1 VRGRW
6 LRIRAVIH
14 RHSDEPSEAR
24 SADGDNPVSLQ
35 HAFDVE
41 GRSDTASVIEVAAID
56 PGRAE
61 PVVDAA
67 STPPAAISVASSDLL
82 GQGIERLI
90 QAWDEREARDRF
102 RENQIDRLHDELQ
115 GYKADLIS
123 KATRP
128 ALQSLIRLHDDV
140 AKVSEALQR
149 EDPAKL
155 TPERFMKIL
164 DGFKDDVL
172 IALEQNGVAAFQD
185 PDDKFNPL
193 RQKALKTVPGEP
205 ESLGRIAQRNR
216 PGFERGDAVL
226 EKERVTVYAASAPK
240 DKVSASKEESK

>member
-1 VRGRW
+1 
-6 LRIRAVIH
+6 
-14 RHSDEPSEAR
+14 
-24 SADGDNPVSLQ
+24 VSLQ
-35 HAFDVE
+35 HVFDVE
-41 GRSDTASVIEVAAID
+41 GSSDTASVKEVAAID
-56 PGRAE
+56 AGSTE

-67 STPPAAISVASSDLL
+67 STPPAVTSVAAEAPGLSSPAPVAASSDLL
-82 GQGIERLI
+82 GQGIERLLR
-90 QAWDEREARDRF
+90 AWDEREARDRF
-102 RENQIDRLHDELQ
+102 REKQIDRLHDELQ

-149 EDPAKL
+149 EEPAKL

-240 DKVSASKEESK
+240 DKTSASKEESK